1 MENVQEKAS
10 KANEL
15 DYKITKRHYPRTNND
30 GVLEF
35 LFEKDPNLFL
45 RKNKIAIRGT
55 IQIPPTYI
63 VDTSFASKLFSQ
75 VTVEIESQAI
85 SNNRVRLVFIYFKS

>member
-1 MENVQEKAS
+1 MDHDSENDPDFNKLDS
-10 KANEL
+10 KV
-15 DYKITKRHYPRTNND
+15 TKLHYPRTNNN

-75 VTVEIESQAI
+75 VTVDIESQTI
-85 SNNRVRLVFIYFKS
+85 SNNRVK